1 MWEVIFLWAPLVD
14 IKLGRRTWLA
24 IAIFATAV
32 SVCTY
37 FPLIGAT
44 HVNLMTA
51 LILLRWRGRFAH
63 LGSMLRTQG
72 HSLRPAKPGRPPG
85 GRQDFN
91 RLFPVPRIVAS
102 SICLCQQADQT
113 LSLPQGSMISCPV
126 GT

>member
-63 LGSMLRTQG
+63 LGSMLRTHGKGTLCARPSQG
-72 HSLRPAKPGRPPG
+72 V
-85 GRQDFN
+85 
-91 RLFPVPRIVAS
+91 RLVAGKTSTVSFPSRE
-102 SICLCQQADQT
+102 
-113 LSLPQGSMISCPV
+113 
-126 GT
+126 